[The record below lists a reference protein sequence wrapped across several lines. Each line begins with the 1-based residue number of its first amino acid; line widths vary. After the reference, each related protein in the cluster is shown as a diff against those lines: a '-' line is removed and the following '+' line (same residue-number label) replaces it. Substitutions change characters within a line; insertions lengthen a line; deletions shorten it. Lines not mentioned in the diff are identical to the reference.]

1 MNQPWHVLAPTSGDE
16 RWTQLA
22 EMVASGELLLHGSQT
37 HGLREL
43 TPRAPLDFSLDEY
56 SKRTAIYATE
66 DPTWAIAYAVRS
78 AACRQFL
85 NACFYPL
92 DTSGHQQP
100 RRIFLSY
107 AKNDDDAAAPLDA
120 PASVGT
126 LGHVGTSAPVS
137 ALVPVSNGPLRPGVV
152 YAIPRDQFR
161 RMPPHTDPA
170 LGLILECQ
178 WASTETVPVVTEVPV
193 TPQNLPITPLF
204 HDFDAVAARAQ
215 QNPEGFPWLD
225 DPGAKRGV

>member
-37 HGLREL
+37 PGLREL
-43 TPRAPLDFSLDEY
+43 APRAPLDFSLDEY

-66 DPTWAIAYAVRS
+66 DPT
-78 AACRQFL
+78 
-85 NACFYPL
+85 
-92 DTSGHQQP
+92 
-100 RRIFLSY
+100 
-107 AKNDDDAAAPLDA
+107 
-120 PASVGT
+120 
-126 LGHVGTSAPVS
+126 
-137 ALVPVSNGPLRPGVV
+137 
-152 YAIPRDQFR
+152 
-161 RMPPHTDPA
+161 
-170 LGLILECQ
+170 